1 MPPFKELEL
10 YLAPQ
15 GKSNKKWVLDS
26 NVLSIQVGGLNQSAA
41 DRQKSI
47 ANERE
52 GVKM

>member
-1 MPPFKELEL
+1 MKL

-26 NVLSIQVGGLNQSAA
+26 DVLSIQVGGLNQSAT

-47 ANERE
+47 ANER
-52 GVKM
+52 GGG